1 MRVDKINSQNFQAKH
16 PKIREM
22 DKVLR
27 IMNSSYPTFSTSK
40 FLRANPVDNNTIAKH
55 KLALKGVNLCL
66 DVRNRLVISRNQ
78 DSPLEHFRSM
88 LSIIRNHKMANCSE
102 LVNLFNFIAGLNGT
116 KALRACLCPSD
127 IDHVVSIIPLTKK
140 AQKTDFSKTPLNK
153 MRDII
158 IADPW
163 LGIVDF
169 APNIA
174 IKYKS
179 EFNKIIGSPE
189 NYMNY
194 DRYVKGL
201 SLDKFY
207 LNPLE
212 CTQNPEITKD
222 IKKFFKKVNPHLFFT
237 KNGKNLIKR

>member
-1 MRVDKINSQNFQAKH
+1 MRVDKINSQSFQAKH

-27 IMNSSYPTFSTSK
+27 IINSSYPTFSTSK
-40 FLRANPVDNNTIAKH
+40 FSRANSVNRNILAKH
-55 KLALKGVNLCL
+55 KLVLKGVNLFL
-66 DVRNRLVISRNQ
+66 DVRNKLVISRNQ
-78 DSPLEHFRSM
+78 DSPLEYFRSM
-88 LSIIRNHKMANCSE
+88 LSIIKNHKMANCSE

-127 IDHVVSIIPLTKK
+127 IDHVVSVIPLTKK
-140 AQKTDFSKTPLNK
+140 AGKIDFSMTPLNK
-153 MRDII
+153 MKDII

-163 LGIVDF
+163 LGIIDF

-174 IKYKS
+174 QKYEG
-179 EFNKIIGSPE
+179 EFNNIIGSPK
-189 NYMNY
+189 NYTNF

-201 SLDKFY
+201 ELDSFY
-207 LNPLE
+207 LNPYE

-237 KNGKNLIKR
+237 KKGKNLVKK

>member
-1 MRVDKINSQNFQAKH
+1 MRVEKINNQNFQAKH

-27 IMNSSYPTFSTSK
+27 IINSYYPTFSTSK
-40 FLRANPVDNNTIAKH
+40 FSRANPVNNNTIAKH
-55 KLALKGVNLCL
+55 KLALKGINLCL
-66 DVRNRLVISRNQ
+66 DVRNKLVISRNQ
-78 DSPLEHFRSM
+78 DSPLEYFRSM
-88 LSIIRNHKMANCSE
+88 LSVIRNHKMANCSE

-127 IDHVVSIIPLTKK
+127 IDHVVSVIPLTKK

-153 MRDII
+153 MKDII

-174 IKYKS
+174 IKYES
-179 EFNKIIGSPE
+179 DFNKIIGSPQ

-194 DRYVKGL
+194 DRYIKGL
-201 SLDKFY
+201 NLDKFY

-212 CTQNPEITKD
+212 CTQNPQITKD
-222 IKKFFKKVNPHLFFT
+222 IKKFFKKTNPHLFFS
-237 KNGKNLIKR
+237 KNDKNLIKK